1 MRTSRATRPRTGALT
16 TTEFAVLTVL
26 TVETQAVALSGYDLL
41 KIVERTAGYL
51 WRPTKSHLYAV
62 LPRLVE
68 RGLATRK
75 AAPGARGPER
85 QLYRVTTKGD
95 RLARAWLEE
104 PAPCDVFA
112 ATRLGTV
119 GTDRY
124 ALCSFDPGFGNLTKE
139 LRKSDGGPFTTVS
152 VPPREGITTG
162 FAVSPEA
169 PLVAAT
175 GRDWSFVHR
184 GSGEKWSTPL
194 TLGGP
199 PFEDLAFSDARH
211 ATFVRGGPGQEFAEV
226 YRTDDAGLN
235 WKLLKI

>member
-51 WRPTKSHLYAV
+51 WKPTKSHLYAV

-104 PAPCDVFA
+104 PAPGDTDLFLLKVFYGGLQS
-112 ATRLGTV
+112 RE
-119 GTDRY
+119 
-124 ALCSFDPGFGNLTKE
+124 ALVAHYRRFRDEREAYLAE
-139 LRKSDGGPFTTVS
+139 L
-152 VPPREGITTG
+152 EGI
-162 FAVSPEA
+162 END
-169 PLVAAT
+169 
-175 GRDWSFVHR
+175 RR
-184 GSGEKWSTPL
+184 GHNYFHFFLL
-194 TLGGP
+194 TLGI
-199 PFEDLAFSDARH
+199 ERARLDI
-211 ATFVRGGPGQEFAEV
+211 RWAE
-226 YRTDDAGLN
+226 AA
-235 WKLLKI
+235 LKELVS